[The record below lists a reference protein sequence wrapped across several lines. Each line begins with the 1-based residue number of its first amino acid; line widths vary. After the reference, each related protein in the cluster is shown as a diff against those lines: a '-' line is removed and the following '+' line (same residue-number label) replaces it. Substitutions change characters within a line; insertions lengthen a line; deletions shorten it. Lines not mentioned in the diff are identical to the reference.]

1 MFRDLG
7 SKRKAVMHVSIEVD
21 PTLAGDAQ
29 ATIAQAMHLHE
40 AIARRNLLVKSRP
53 RMPARRRSRR

>member
-1 MFRDLG
+1 
-7 SKRKAVMHVSIEVD
+7 MHVSIEVD